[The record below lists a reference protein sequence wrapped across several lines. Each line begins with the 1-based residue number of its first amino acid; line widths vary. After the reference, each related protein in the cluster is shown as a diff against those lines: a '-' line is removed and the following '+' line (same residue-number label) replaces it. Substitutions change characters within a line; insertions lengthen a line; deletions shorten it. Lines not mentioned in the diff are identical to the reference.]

1 MGAYLAGFAL
11 SASLI
16 LAIGAQNAFVLRQG
30 LKGSHVGLVVA
41 ICCLSEFI
49 LIFAGVAGFGA
60 LVGAVPEAERWIKW
74 AGAGFLAVYG
84 AMSLRAA
91 LGPPKALDP
100 AANGVESAGRA
111 AATCLALT
119 WLNPHV
125 YLDTVVFLG
134 SVASGYGAGRW
145 AFGTGAFSASAVFFL
160 ALGYGAR
167 LLQPVFASP
176 TAWRVLDGGMA
187 LLMWS
192 LAVLLVTS

>member
-1 MGAYLAGFAL
+1 MGPYLAGFAL

-30 LKGSHVGLVVA
+30 LKGRHVGLVVA
-41 ICCLSEFI
+41 ICCLSEFT

-60 LVGAVPEAERWIKW
+60 LVEAAPSAERWIKW
-74 AGAGFLAVYG
+74 AGAAFLLVYG
-84 AMSLRAA
+84 GLSLRAA
-91 LGPPKALDP
+91 FGPAKALDP
-100 AANGVESAGRA
+100 ATGGADSAARA

-134 SVASGYGAGRW
+134 SVAAHYGTGRW
-145 AFGTGAFSASAVFFL
+145 AFGAGAFTASAVFFL

-167 LLQPVFASP
+167 LLQPVFAAP
-176 TAWRVLDGGMA
+176 LAWRILDGGMA
-187 LLMWS
+187 VLMWS
-192 LAVLLVTS
+192 LAILLILS